1 MSSHELKNKRLQRF
15 NIILALAMMAALF
28 LFANSNIL
36 FAQQFKETAFPD
48 GSVAGMESKIN
59 THTNYRIYQF
69 SQNVIKF
76 ELPEVSF
83 VKIGLYDFK
92 NNLIRTYLYNNLQA
106 GIYEININSANLDK
120 GNYTC
125 VLSSADVQESSKVII
140 E

>member
-1 MSSHELKNKRLQRF
+1 MLSEELKNKRLQKF
-15 NIILALAMMAALF
+15 NIIVALAMMIALF
-28 LFANSNIL
+28 TFANTNIL
-36 FAQQFKETAFPD
+36 FAQQFKDVSFPD
-48 GSVAGMESKIN
+48 GSVAGTESRIN
-59 THTNYRIYQF
+59 TNASYRIYQY

-83 VKIGLYDFK
+83 VKIGLYDNR
-92 NNLIRTYLYNNLQA
+92 NNLIRTYLYNNLKA
-106 GIYEININSANLDK
+106 GTYEININSANLDK

>member
-15 NIILALAMMAALF
+15 NIIMALALMAVLF
-28 LFANSNIL
+28 IFVNSNIL
-36 FAQQFKETAFPD
+36 FAQQFKEVNFPD
-48 GSVAGMESKIN
+48 GSIAGIESSIN
-59 THTNYRIYQF
+59 THTNFRIYQF

-83 VKIGLYDFK
+83 VKIGLYDDK

-106 GIYEININSANLDK
+106 GTYEININSANLDK

>member
-15 NIILALAMMAALF
+15 NIIMALALMAVLF
-28 LFANSNIL
+28 IFANSNIL
-36 FAQQFKETAFPD
+36 FAQQFKEVNFPD
-48 GSVAGMESKIN
+48 GSIAGIESSIN
-59 THTNYRIYQF
+59 THANYRIYQF

-83 VKIGLYDFK
+83 VKIGLYDDK

-106 GIYEININSANLDK
+106 GTYEININSANLDK
-120 GNYTC
+120 GKYTC

>member
-1 MSSHELKNKRLQRF
+1 MSSNEIKNRRLQKF
-15 NIILALAMMAALF
+15 NIIVAIAMMIALF

-36 FAQQFKETAFPD
+36 FAQQFREVNFPE
-48 GSVAGMESKIN
+48 GSIAGIESSIN
-59 THTNYRIYQF
+59 LHANYRIYQF
-69 SQNVIKF
+69 SENVIKF

-83 VKIGLYDFK
+83 VKIGLYDNK
-92 NNLIRTYLYNNLQA
+92 NNLVRTYLYNNLKA
-106 GIYEININSANLDK
+106 GTYEININSVNLEK

>member
-1 MSSHELKNKRLQRF
+1 MSSNEIKNRKLQKF
-15 NIILALAMMAALF
+15 NIIVAIAMMIALF

-36 FAQQFKETAFPD
+36 FAQQFREVNFPD
-48 GSVAGMESKIN
+48 GSIAGIESSIN
-59 THTNYRIYQF
+59 LHANYRIYQF
-69 SQNVIKF
+69 SENVIKF

-83 VKIGLYDFK
+83 VKIGLYDNK
-92 NNLIRTYLYNNLQA
+92 NNLVRTYLYNNLKA
-106 GIYEININSANLDK
+106 GTYEININSVNLEK

>member
-1 MSSHELKNKRLQRF
+1 MSSHELKNKRLQKF

>member
-1 MSSHELKNKRLQRF
+1 
-15 NIILALAMMAALF
+15 MMIALF

-36 FAQQFKETAFPD
+36 FAQQFREVNFPE
-48 GSVAGMESKIN
+48 GSIAGIESSIN
-59 THTNYRIYQF
+59 LHANYRIYQF
-69 SQNVIKF
+69 SENVIKF

-83 VKIGLYDFK
+83 VKIGLYDNK
-92 NNLIRTYLYNNLQA
+92 NNLVRTYLYNNLKA
-106 GIYEININSANLDK
+106 GTYEININSVNLEK

>member
-1 MSSHELKNKRLQRF
+1 M
-15 NIILALAMMAALF
+15 AMAMLIALF
-28 LFANSNIL
+28 LFANSSIL
-36 FAQQFKETAFPD
+36 FAQQFKEINFPD

-83 VKIGLYDFK
+83 VKIGLYDTK

-106 GIYEININSANLDK
+106 GTYEININSANLDK

>member
-1 MSSHELKNKRLQRF
+1 MSSSEIKNSRLQKF
-15 NIILALAMMAALF
+15 NIIMAIAMMVALF

-36 FAQQFKETAFPD
+36 FAQQFREVNFPD
-48 GSVAGMESKIN
+48 GSIAGIESSIN
-59 THTNYRIYQF
+59 IHANYRIYQF
-69 SQNVIKF
+69 SENVIKF

-83 VKIGLYDFK
+83 VKIGLYDSK
-92 NNLIRTYLYNNLQA
+92 NNLVRTYLYNNLKA
-106 GIYEININSANLDK
+106 GTYEININSVNLEK

>member
-1 MSSHELKNKRLQRF
+1 MELKNKRLQKF
-15 NIILALAMMAALF
+15 NIILAFAMMIALSI
-28 LFANSNIL
+28 FANTNIL
-36 FAQQFKETAFPD
+36 FAQQFKEVNFPD
-48 GSVAGMESKIN
+48 GSVAGTESRIN
-59 THTNYRIYQF
+59 TNANYRIYQY

-83 VKIGLYDFK
+83 VKIGLYDNN
-92 NNLIRTYLYNNLQA
+92 NNLIRTYLYNNLKA
-106 GIYEININSANLDK
+106 GTYEININSTNLDK

>member
-1 MSSHELKNKRLQRF
+1 MTSHELKNKRLQKF
-15 NIILALAMMAALF
+15 NIIMAMAMLIALF

-36 FAQQFKETAFPD
+36 FAQQFKEINFPD

-69 SQNVIKF
+69 SENVIKF

-83 VKIGLYDFK
+83 VKIGLYDSK
-92 NNLIRTYLYNNLQA
+92 NNLVRTYLYNNLKA
-106 GIYEININSANLDK
+106 GTYEININSVNLEK

>member
-1 MSSHELKNKRLQRF
+1 MA
-15 NIILALAMMAALF
+15 IAMMVALF

-36 FAQQFKETAFPD
+36 FAQQFREVNFPD
-48 GSVAGMESKIN
+48 GSIAGIESSIN
-59 THTNYRIYQF
+59 IHANYRIYQF
-69 SQNVIKF
+69 SENVIKF

-83 VKIGLYDFK
+83 VKIGLYDSK
-92 NNLIRTYLYNNLQA
+92 NNLARTYLYNNLKA
-106 GIYEININSANLDK
+106 GTYEININSVNLEK

>member
-1 MSSHELKNKRLQRF
+1 MTSHELNNKRLQKF
-15 NIILALAMMAALF
+15 NIIMAVAMMVALF

-36 FAQQFKETAFPD
+36 FAQQFKEINFPD

-83 VKIGLYDFK
+83 VKIGLYDTK

-106 GIYEININSANLDK
+106 GTYEININSANLDK